1 MTEMDKTFVKICE
14 LKINQYDDRIKLVGI
29 LASAGYTVSIK
40 EEKGDSYLLTNYYVV
55 IEKGE

>member
-1 MTEMDKTFVKICE
+1 MDKTFVKICE